1 MKRLVLV
8 VCCILLATA
17 PSFAQVSFGVQGNAF
32 NFNTEGVA
40 NDIYG
45 LGLGGGIHLDFGTPI
60 IGLRIQGDYLF
71 LNPDKNKYSAYAA
84 NLLGATLAQGA
95 SIDGGK
101 MEVWAANANAK
112 LVLFPLPVV
121 HIYATG
127 GIGMASIS
135 FNEATINIPSVG
147 ISRKLSEQEVAD
159 LLGLDKQTK
168 MTTNVGAGLDIALG
182 GLTLYGELKLNWI
195 WTTPNTS
202 SQIPIGTVGLTF

>member
-1 MKRLVLV
+1 MKRLALL
-8 VCCILLATA
+8 VCCIFLAIA

-45 LGLGGGIHLDFGTPI
+45 LGLGGGVHLDFGTPV
-60 IGLRIQGDYLF
+60 IGIRVQGDYLF
-71 LNPDKNKYSAYAA
+71 LSPDKDKYSAYAA
-84 NLLGATLAQGA
+84 QLLGAALSQGA

-101 MEVWAANANAK
+101 MEVWTANANAK
-112 LVLFPLPVV
+112 LVLLPLPVV

-135 FNEATINIPSVG
+135 FNEATINIPALGV
-147 ISRKLSEQEVAD
+147 SRKLSEQEVAQ

-168 MTTNVGAGLDIALG
+168 MTTNVGAGIDIALG
-182 GLTLYGELKLNWI
+182 GLALYGEVKLNWI
-195 WTTPNTS
+195 WTAPHTS
-202 SQIPIGTVGLTF
+202 SQIPIGTIGITF

>member
-1 MKRLVLV
+1 MKRLILLL
-8 VCCILLATA
+8 CCILMATA
-17 PSFAQVSFGVQGNAF
+17 PSLAQVGFGVQGNAF

-45 LGLGGGIHLDFGTPI
+45 LGLGGGIHLDFGTPV
-60 IGLRIQGDYLF
+60 IGIRISGDYLF

-101 MEVWAANANAK
+101 MEVWTANANAK
-112 LVLFPLPVV
+112 LVLLPLPVV
-121 HIYATG
+121 HIYGTG
-127 GIGMASIS
+127 GIGLASIS

-147 ISRKLSEQEVAD
+147 ISRKLTEQEVAQ

-168 MTTNVGAGLDIALG
+168 MTTNVGAGVDIALG

-195 WTTPNTS
+195 WTKPHTS
-202 SQIPIGTVGLTF
+202 SQIPIGTVGITF

>member
-1 MKRLVLV
+1 MKRLGLL

-17 PSFAQVSFGVQGNAF
+17 PSFAQVSFGIQGNAF

-45 LGLGGGIHLDFGTPI
+45 LGLGGGIHLDLGTPI
-60 IGLRIQGDYLF
+60 IGIRVQGDYLF
-71 LNPDKNKYSAYAA
+71 LNPDKAKYTKYAVS
-84 NLLGATLAQGA
+84 LLGAALAQGA

-101 MEVWAANANAK
+101 MEVWTANANAK

-135 FNEATINIPSVG
+135 FSEATINIPSVNV
-147 ISRKLSEQEVAD
+147 SRKLTEAEVGQ

-168 MTTNVGAGLDIALG
+168 MTTNVGAGLDISLG

-202 SQIPIGTVGLTF
+202 SQVPIGTVGLTF